1 MRYLSMLVKP
11 ASAACDMACSYCF
24 YRDLAQG
31 RERGCRP
38 VMDRP
43 VMEAVVSRAF
53 EAVPDGTVA
62 FDFQGGE
69 PTLAGLDFFE
79 AFVAEVER
87 RRGGCR
93 VSYAIQTNGLALDER
108 WCEFL
113 GRNRFL
119 VGVSL
124 DGTRSL
130 HDRLRP
136 AADGGA
142 TWSRVAASLGRL
154 RRHGVE
160 PAVLCVLSSELARHP
175 QQVYR
180 GLASLGARHVQFIPC
195 LGPAE
200 GGDGS
205 PRSAEMASHALTPER
220 FAHFYRGF
228 LDAWE
233 RGQAEDGP
241 MAVGLFDDV
250 MGLSLGRRP
259 RTCGALGACA
269 PQFVVE
275 SDGSVYP
282 CDFYASDRWCM
293 GNVCSDPI
301 EAMAAGAVV
310 EGFLSRPRRAG
321 CDAPCADCGFEGIC
335 HGGCPRLSTAFAADG
350 RCGYREFLEYGYGR
364 LARRARERVGRMPWA

>member
-1 MRYLSMLVKP
+1 M
-11 ASAACDMACSYCF
+11 
-24 YRDLAQG
+24 
-31 RERGCRP
+31 
-38 VMDRP
+38 
-43 VMEAVVSRAF
+43 
-53 EAVPDGTVA
+53 
-62 FDFQGGE
+62 
-69 PTLAGLDFFE
+69 
-79 AFVAEVER
+79 
-87 RRGGCR
+87 
-93 VSYAIQTNGLALDER
+93 
-108 WCEFL
+108 
-113 GRNRFL
+113 
-119 VGVSL
+119 
-124 DGTRSL
+124 
-130 HDRLRP
+130 
-136 AADGGA
+136 
-142 TWSRVAASLGRL
+142 
-154 RRHGVE
+154 
-160 PAVLCVLSSELARHP
+160 LCVLSSELVRHP

-205 PRSAEMASHALTPER
+205 PRSAEMASHALTPGR
-220 FAHFYRGF
+220 FVHFYRGF

-293 GNVCSDPI
+293 GNVCSDTI

-310 EGFLSRPRRAG
+310 EGFLSRPRRADG
-321 CDAPCADCGFEGIC
+321 DAPCTDCGFEGIC

>member
-1 MRYLSMLVKP
+1 MLVKP

-180 GLASLGARHVQFIPC
+180 GLATSSSSRVW
-195 LGPAE
+195 GP
-200 GGDGS
+200 
-205 PRSAEMASHALTPER
+205 PRVGTAP
-220 FAHFYRGF
+220 RG
-228 LDAWE
+228 
-233 RGQAEDGP
+233 
-241 MAVGLFDDV
+241 
-250 MGLSLGRRP
+250 RP
-259 RTCGALGACA
+259 R
-269 PQFVVE
+269 
-275 SDGSVYP
+275 
-282 CDFYASDRWCM
+282 W
-293 GNVCSDPI
+293 
-301 EAMAAGAVV
+301 
-310 EGFLSRPRRAG
+310 RPT
-321 CDAPCADCGFEGIC
+321 
-335 HGGCPRLSTAFAADG
+335 L
-350 RCGYREFLEYGYGR
+350 
-364 LARRARERVGRMPWA
+364 